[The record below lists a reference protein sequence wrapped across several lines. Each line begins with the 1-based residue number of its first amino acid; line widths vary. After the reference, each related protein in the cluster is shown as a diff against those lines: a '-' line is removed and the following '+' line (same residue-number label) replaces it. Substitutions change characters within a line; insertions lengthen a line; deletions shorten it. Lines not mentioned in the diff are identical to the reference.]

1 MSSSFLG
8 NATQE
13 KFALPTAR
21 NPIAIIM
28 IVWVIINVMTLVR
41 RVRLRVGFTIEVY
54 PFSFFGSTRMFF

>member
-41 RVRLRVGFTIEVY
+41 RVRLSVGFTY
-54 PFSFFGSTRMFF
+54 N

>member
-21 NPIAIIM
+21 TPIAIM

>member
-8 NATQE
+8 NATHE

-54 PFSFFGSTRMFF
+54 PFSLFGSTQMFF

>member
-13 KFALPTAR
+13 KFALPTAP
-21 NPIAIIM
+21 NPIAIM

>member
-21 NPIAIIM
+21 NPIAIM

-41 RVRLRVGFTIEVY
+41 RVRLSVGFTIEVY

>member
-21 NPIAIIM
+21 NPIAIM

-41 RVRLRVGFTIEVY
+41 RVRLRVGFTI
-54 PFSFFGSTRMFF
+54 

>member
-13 KFALPTAR
+13 KFALPTAP
-21 NPIAIIM
+21 NPIAIM
-28 IVWVIINVMTLVR
+28 IIWVIINVMTLVR